1 MINQCVFNAVTA
13 LCNKYSEPPIH
24 GQEDI
29 ISCQGVDEVNVIS
42 ATADLTY
49 LSNALAIRR
58 DKVYPQLSA
67 HLTKI
72 GQEGTKFIE
81 RKAFKIWLID
91 GMKELS
97 EAFEAEQLFAEY
109 QKEFADIVDPW
120 QEIIQQF
127 KN

>member
-1 MINQCVFNAVTA
+1 MINECVFNAVTA

-49 LSNALAIRR
+49 LSNALAISR

-67 HLTKI
+67 HLTNI
-72 GQEGTKFIE
+72 GQKGTKFIE

-97 EAFEAEQLFAEY
+97 EAFEAEQLIAHY
-109 QKEFADIVDPW
+109 KKEFADIVDPW
-120 QEIIQQF
+120 QAIVQQL
-127 KN
+127 KS